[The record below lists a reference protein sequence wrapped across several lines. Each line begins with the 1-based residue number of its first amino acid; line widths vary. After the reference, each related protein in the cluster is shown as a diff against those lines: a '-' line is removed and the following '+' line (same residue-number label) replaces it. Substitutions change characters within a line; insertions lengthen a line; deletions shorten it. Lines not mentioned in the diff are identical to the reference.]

1 MANTN
6 SWAFP
11 KMFDIARNRV
21 SLIEDNT
28 SVVNRVKLLMLTQKT
43 ELYNEPNFGVGLK
56 QHLFKYNTENEKA
69 IMLHNIK
76 EQVGIHDP
84 SVDAP
89 NISMTDG
96 LLFTGSSS
104 EIDATNANRLE
115 VTIGLPTV
123 YGDTIETDTSDM

>member
-1 MANTN
+1 MAHTN

-11 KMFDIARNRV
+11 NMFDIARNRV
-21 SLIEDNT
+21 SLVEDNT

-43 ELYNEPNFGVGLK
+43 ELYNEPNFGVGLR

-69 IMLHNIK
+69 IMLQNIK
-76 EQVGIHDP
+76 EQVAIHDP

-89 NISMTDG
+89 KISMTNG

-104 EIDATNANRLE
+104 ETDATNVNRLE